1 MTRGERRDHGCG
13 FLRFGQLWL
22 RFQAGC
28 NGFVIVQ
35 EPKGF
40 MEEDQGKAKESG
52 GVKDHL
58 VNAATRQRWLEQ
70 LSKPAGSK

>member
-1 MTRGERRDHGCG
+1 
-13 FLRFGQLWL
+13 
-22 RFQAGC
+22 
-28 NGFVIVQ
+28 
-35 EPKGF
+35 